1 MSNSSNM
8 SSKTDFSK
16 LKVPIPT
23 NVLTLTIDKQ
33 EEMYNYLSQ
42 LNDSQKKAYL
52 IAHNHLGTSFNVLKS
67 NGYKEWKQ
75 SQKH

>member
-1 MSNSSNM
+1 MSNLTNM
-8 SSKTDFSK
+8 SQTVDFTK
-16 LKVPIPT
+16 LNLPIPN

-42 LNDSQKKAYL
+42 LNDPQKKAYI
-52 IAHNHLGTSFNVLKS
+52 IAQNHLGTSFNVLRS

-75 SQKH
+75 R